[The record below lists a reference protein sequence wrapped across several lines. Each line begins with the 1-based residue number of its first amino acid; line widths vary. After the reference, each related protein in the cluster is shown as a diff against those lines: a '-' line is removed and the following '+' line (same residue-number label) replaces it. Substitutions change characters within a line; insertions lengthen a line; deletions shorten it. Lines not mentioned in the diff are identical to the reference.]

1 MATLIALCQARGKVC
16 FLYVLIFDEF
26 IKKGCKSH
34 PARFPLTLCAL
45 KIYTPVRI
53 ENCLLPYC

>member
-45 KIYTPVRI
+45 KIYTPVRRVFR
-53 ENCLLPYC
+53 LLPYC